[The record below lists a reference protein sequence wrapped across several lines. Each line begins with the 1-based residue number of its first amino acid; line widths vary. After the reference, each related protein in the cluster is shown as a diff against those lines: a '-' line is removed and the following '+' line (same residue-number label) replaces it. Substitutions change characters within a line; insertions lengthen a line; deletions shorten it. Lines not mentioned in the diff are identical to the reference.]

1 MEETKTAEGEVLS
14 NDSAETILN
23 VPEELTNLKV
33 RVAMLL
39 ESNLE
44 FKRNL
49 DYTQGKTRFHDE
61 NIAEITGNIHALGK
75 DIEKANMTRE
85 RDVTNQSR
93 DTRAMNDEIKQI
105 QKVCRTVREHESTKA
120 DATDLN
126 RVENAMQR

>member
-1 MEETKTAEGEVLS
+1 MAILMECM
-14 NDSAETILN
+14 N
-23 VPEELTNLKV
+23 PEELTNLKV

-61 NIAEITGNIHALGK
+61 NIAEITDSIHALGK
-75 DIEKANMTRE
+75 EIEKCKQTRE
-85 RDVTNQSR
+85 RDLVNQSR
-93 DTRAMNDEIKQI
+93 DIRAMNDEIKQI

-126 RVENAMQR
+126 RVENAMQRMY